1 MRVLAIAA
9 HPDDELLGLGATL
22 ARHAE
27 AGDDVIAIVVSEG
40 ASSRY
45 EAGAEHEL
53 QRAGRK
59 AAEVLGLRE
68 VRFLGFPDQRL
79 DTIPL
84 IEITQRIEREMDGFR
99 PDVLYTHHWGDM
111 NRDHRIVGEAVMVA
125 ARPIG
130 DAFPRTVLLF
140 ETPSS
145 TEWAPPDPTS
155 AFIPNHFVDVTR
167 TIEKKLAAM
176 ACYESE
182 LRPAP
187 HPRSLEALRARSQY
201 WGQIIT
207 RPYAE
212 AFVLA
217 RRVVDEDARR

>member
-1 MRVLAIAA
+1 MRVLAVAA
-9 HPDDELLGLGATL
+9 HPDDEHLGLGATL
-22 ARHAE
+22 ARHVE
-27 AGDDVIAIVVSEG
+27 SGDEVTALVVSEG

-45 EAGAEHEL
+45 EPGAEYAL
-53 QRAGRK
+53 QAAGKRA
-59 AAEVLGLRE
+59 AAVLGLRE

-79 DTIPL
+79 DTVPL
-84 IEITQRIEREMDGFR
+84 IEITQSIEKVIDEVR
-99 PDVLYTHHWGDM
+99 PTILYTHHWGDM
-111 NRDHRIVGEAVMVA
+111 NRDHRIVGEAVMVG

-130 DAFPRTVLLF
+130 ESFPRTVLLF

-155 AFIPNHFVDVTR
+155 SFSPNHFVDVTR
-167 TIEKKLAAM
+167 TIDKKLAAM

-182 LRPAP
+182 VRPAP
-187 HPRSLEALRARSQY
+187 HPRSLEALRARAAY

-212 AFVLA
+212 AFVVA
-217 RRVVDEDARR
+217 RQVVTY

>member
-1 MRVLAIAA
+1 MKVLAIAA

-22 ARHAE
+22 ARHVE
-27 AGDDVIAIVVSEG
+27 AGDEVVALVVSEG

-45 EAGAEHEL
+45 DAGAEHEL

-59 AAEVLGLRE
+59 AAQVLGLRE

-79 DTIPL
+79 DTVPL
-84 IEITQRIEREMDGFR
+84 IDITQRIERDMNELR

-111 NRDHRIVGEAVMVA
+111 NRDHRIVGEAAMIA

-130 DAFPRTVLLF
+130 DVFPRTVLLF

-145 TEWAPPDPTS
+145 TEWAAPDPTS
-155 AFIPNHFVDVTR
+155 AFVPNHFVEVTA
-167 TIEKKLAAM
+167 TIEKKLQAM
-176 ACYESE
+176 ACYETE

-187 HPRSLEALRARSQY
+187 HPRSLEALRARAQY

-212 AFVLA
+212 AFVVA
-217 RRVVDEDARR
+217 RQVVT